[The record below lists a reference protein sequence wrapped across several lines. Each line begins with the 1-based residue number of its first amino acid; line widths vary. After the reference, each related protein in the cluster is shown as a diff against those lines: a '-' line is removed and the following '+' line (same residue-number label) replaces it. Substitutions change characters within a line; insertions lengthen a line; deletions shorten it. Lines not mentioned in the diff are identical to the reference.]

1 MDTFSCETHS
11 LKNSVHSLDIMI
23 PGPVTVLTTPLIVV
37 ILKDDGDR
45 CVANWIERLG

>member
-1 MDTFSCETHS
+1 MDTFSCEKHS